1 MYNNPFYN
9 RSNYNYMPF
18 NQPNAQQSMQSM
30 YQPNMMQQPVQQPI
44 QQVAQPEVPI
54 QEIRFMTAKDINGY
68 ILLPNQ
74 KSLLIDRAS
83 NLAHIKYTNA
93 MGESSERVFSYKE
106 LDDKS
111 TDNSEMAEKNTV
123 NFVEKNELDKFIT
136 KDDFKALTT
145 KIEGIEKK
153 IRISEILNESKE
165 KAE

>member
-9 RSNYNYMPF
+9 RGSYNYMPF
-18 NQPNAQQSMQSM
+18 NQPNSQQSMQPM
-30 YQPNMMQQPVQQPI
+30 YQQNMMQQPI
-44 QQVAQPEVPI
+44 QQVAQSEVPI

-106 LDDKS
+106 LDDKT
-111 TDNSEMAEKNTV
+111 TDNGETAEKTTA
-123 NFVEKNELDKFIT
+123 NFVEKTELDKFIT
-136 KDDFKALTT
+136 KDDFKALTS
-145 KIEGIEKK
+145 KLESIEKK
-153 IRISEILNESKE
+153 IRINEILNENKE
-165 KAE
+165 KTE

>member
-9 RSNYNYMPF
+9 RGSYNYMPF
-18 NQPNAQQSMQSM
+18 NQPNSQQSMQPM
-30 YQPNMMQQPVQQPI
+30 YQQNMMQQPI
-44 QQVAQPEVPI
+44 QQVAQSEVPI

-106 LDDKS
+106 LDDKT
-111 TDNSEMAEKNTV
+111 TDNGEMAEKTTA
-123 NFVEKNELDKFIT
+123 NFVEKTELDKFIT
-136 KDDFKALTT
+136 KDDFKALTS
-145 KIEGIEKK
+145 KLESIEKK
-153 IRISEILNESKE
+153 IRINEILNENKE
-165 KAE
+165 KTE

>member
-9 RSNYNYMPF
+9 RGSYNYMPF
-18 NQPNAQQSMQSM
+18 NQPNSQQSMQPM
-30 YQPNMMQQPVQQPI
+30 YQQNMMQQPI

-74 KSLLIDRAS
+74 KSLLIDRAN

-106 LDDKS
+106 LDDK
-111 TDNSEMAEKNTV
+111 TADNGEMAEKTTA
-123 NFVEKNELDKFIT
+123 NFVEKTELDKFIT
-136 KDDFKALTT
+136 KDDFKALTS
-145 KIEGIEKK
+145 KLESIEKK
-153 IRISEILNESKE
+153 IRINEILNENKE
-165 KAE
+165 KTE

>member
-9 RSNYNYMPF
+9 RGSYNYMPF
-18 NQPNAQQSMQSM
+18 NQPNSQQSMQPM
-30 YQPNMMQQPVQQPI
+30 YQQNMMQQPI

-106 LDDKS
+106 LDDKT
-111 TDNSEMAEKNTV
+111 TDNGEMAEKTTA
-123 NFVEKNELDKFIT
+123 NFVEKTELDKFIT
-136 KDDFKALTT
+136 KDDFKALTS
-145 KIEGIEKK
+145 KLESIEKK
-153 IRISEILNESKE
+153 IRINEILNENKE
-165 KAE
+165 KTE

>member
-9 RSNYNYMPF
+9 RGSYNYMPF
-18 NQPNAQQSMQSM
+18 NQPNSQQSMQPM
-30 YQPNMMQQPVQQPI
+30 YQQNMMQQPI

-106 LDDKS
+106 LDDKT
-111 TDNSEMAEKNTV
+111 TDNGETAEKTTA
-123 NFVEKNELDKFIT
+123 NFVEKTEKTLTLKSLE
-136 KDDFKALTT
+136 KDTNKRFEQIQMDLSAIAND
-145 KIEGIEKK
+145 IEIIKK
-153 IRISEILNESKE
+153 VLGGK
-165 KAE
+165 

>member
-9 RSNYNYMPF
+9 RGSYNYMPF
-18 NQPNAQQSMQSM
+18 NQPNSQQSMQPM
-30 YQPNMMQQPVQQPI
+30 YQQNMMQQPI

-106 LDDKS
+106 LDDKT
-111 TDNSEMAEKNTV
+111 TDNGETAEKTTA
-123 NFVEKNELDKFIT
+123 NFVEKTELDKFIT
-136 KDDFKALTT
+136 KDDFKALTS
-145 KIEGIEKK
+145 KLESIEKK
-153 IRISEILNESKE
+153 IRINEILNENKE
-165 KAE
+165 KTE

>member
-9 RSNYNYMPF
+9 RGSYNYMPF
-18 NQPNAQQSMQSM
+18 NQPNSQQSMQPM
-30 YQPNMMQQPVQQPI
+30 YQQNMMQQPI

-93 MGESSERVFSYKE
+93 MGESNERVFSYKE
-106 LDDKS
+106 LDDKT
-111 TDNSEMAEKNTV
+111 TDNGEMAEKTTA
-123 NFVEKNELDKFIT
+123 NFVEKTELDKFIT
-136 KDDFKALTT
+136 KDDFKALTS
-145 KIEGIEKK
+145 KLESIEKK
-153 IRISEILNESKE
+153 IRINEILNENKE
-165 KAE
+165 KTE